1 MSTDKNYHCR
11 ECRFESSEAGI
22 CPQDGSDLVLKVEV
36 LPTTEVAEPRK
47 LNKGAEYLARFMGIT
62 EENRPELPDGLG
74 LEVKSA
80 PVLHESLTEWSVVK
94 KDVKSPLTYRRYKA
108 GSLTVN
114 DVYQT
119 LKVRKSEG
127 FPTLEA
133 YGAVKLASGEYLD
146 YELTRTQSDQPLPE
160 WLKAKK
166 AADESHALELAAA
179 LFNLLK
185 ACAEVGVVPM
195 ALSPNDLVV
204 KKHKEGIRVSL
215 AHLGA
220 LMLVNGVALHRR
232 ELNHQLLPAP
242 YIAPEI
248 SEKRILTANA
258 AVFSVGQIVWQTA
271 TGTTVDH
278 GDIREGRVAFSAIND
293 EFLARLLMGC
303 MHPESAQRF
312 SLKELKQ
319 LFEHRSLQR
328 KWPLVS
334 WESVGSKNAEAF
346 QFNGSYF
353 YRYEDLAKALIASD
367 TWDQAL
373 AILPKAMDWLAE
385 NTPYGSVV
393 AQLKTEERSP
403 DWKLMRLCYTL
414 RPDLP
419 RQWRNLSLSHQN
431 AEDSL
436 TQLAQ
441 QALDGDDENNKLVD
455 QLFNADLRTV
465 FTDVKAIKG
474 DK

>member
-1 MSTDKNYHCR
+1 MSTEKNYHCR

-36 LPTTEVAEPRK
+36 LPATEVAEPRK
-47 LNKGAEYLARFMGIT
+47 LNKADKILARFLNGIT

-80 PVLHESLTEWSVVK
+80 PVLHESLTEWSVAR

-119 LKVRKSEG
+119 LKGRKSEG

-146 YELTRTQSDQPLPE
+146 YELTRVQSGQPLPE
-160 WLKAKK
+160 WLKTK
-166 AADESHALELAAA
+166 AADESRALELAAA

-185 ACAEVGVVPM
+185 ACAEVGVAPM

-220 LMLVNGVALHRR
+220 LMVANGVALHRR
-232 ELNHQLLPAP
+232 ELNHPLLPAP

-258 AVFSVGQIVWQTA
+258 AVFSMGQIVWQTA

-278 GDIREGRVAFSAIND
+278 ADIREGRVAFSAIND
-293 EFLARLLMGC
+293 AFLARLLMGC
-303 MHPESAQRF
+303 MHPESTQRF
-312 SLKELKQ
+312 TLKDLNQ
-319 LFEHRSLQR
+319 LFEHRSVQR

-334 WESVGSKNAEAF
+334 WECIGSKNAEAF
-346 QFNGSYF
+346 QFNGNYF
-353 YRYEDLAKALIASD
+353 YRYEDLVKVLIASD

-373 AILPKAMDWLAE
+373 AILPKAMDWIAE

-393 AQLKTEERSP
+393 AQLKTEDRSH
-403 DWKLMRLCYTL
+403 DWTLMRLVYTL

-419 RQWRNLSLSHQN
+419 RQWRDLSLSNHN

-436 TQLAQ
+436 HHLAQ
-441 QALDGDDENNKLVD
+441 RALDGNDEDNKLVD
-455 QLFNADLRTV
+455 QLFSADLRIV
-465 FTDVKAIKG
+465 FPDVKAFKG
-474 DK
+474 AK